1 MEIALRPQLLI
12 IEMNW
17 NNLISRKIT
26 GNNMNGTKK
35 KQMKFKKINNLY
47 SRQKIIARFQFIITT
62 ILDKIN
68 LFKKEEK
75 RNSISIKM
83 HSDEKINK

>member
-35 KQMKFKKINNLY
+35 KQMKFKKINNCIY
-47 SRQKIIARFQFIITT
+47 FIQ
-62 ILDKIN
+62 
-68 LFKKEEK
+68 
-75 RNSISIKM
+75 
-83 HSDEKINK
+83 

>member
-17 NNLISRKIT
+17 NNLISRKIM

-62 ILDKIN
+62 ILDKSN

-83 HSDEKINK
+83 HSKTRR

>member
-62 ILDKIN
+62 ILDKSN

-83 HSDEKINK
+83 HSKTRR

>member
-17 NNLISRKIT
+17 NNSISRKIT

-83 HSDEKINK
+83 HFKTRR

>member
-83 HSDEKINK
+83 HPKTRR

>member
-35 KQMKFKKINNLY
+35 KQMKFKKINNFY

-83 HSDEKINK
+83 HSKTRR

>member
-17 NNLISRKIT
+17 NNSISRKIT

-83 HSDEKINK
+83 HSKTRR

>member
-17 NNLISRKIT
+17 NNSISRKIT

-35 KQMKFKKINNLY
+35 KQMKLKKINNFY

-83 HSDEKINK
+83 HSKTRR

>member
-17 NNLISRKIT
+17 NNLISRKIK

-47 SRQKIIARFQFIITT
+47 SRQNIIARFQFIITT

-83 HSDEKINK
+83 HSKTRR

>member
-1 MEIALRPQLLI
+1 MEIALRSQLLI

-47 SRQKIIARFQFIITT
+47 SRQKIIVRFQFIITT

-83 HSDEKINK
+83 HSKTRR

>member
-35 KQMKFKKINNLY
+35 KQMKFEKINNLY

-83 HSDEKINK
+83 HSKTRR

>member
-47 SRQKIIARFQFIITT
+47 SRQKIIVRFQFIITT

-83 HSDEKINK
+83 HSKTRR

>member
-47 SRQKIIARFQFIITT
+47 SRQKIIVRFQFIITT

-83 HSDEKINK
+83 HPKTRR

>member
-35 KQMKFKKINNLY
+35 KQMKFKKINNFY

>member
-1 MEIALRPQLLI
+1 MEIALRLQLLI

-17 NNLISRKIT
+17 NNSISRKIT

-62 ILDKIN
+62 ILDKSN

-83 HSDEKINK
+83 HSKTRR

>member
-35 KQMKFKKINNLY
+35 KQMKFEKINNLY

-83 HSDEKINK
+83 HEKINK

>member
-17 NNLISRKIT
+17 NNSISRKIT

>member
-1 MEIALRPQLLI
+1 MEIALRSQLLI

-62 ILDKIN
+62 ILDKSN

-83 HSDEKINK
+83 HSKTRR

>member
-1 MEIALRPQLLI
+1 MEIVLRPQLLI

-35 KQMKFKKINNLY
+35 KQMKLKKINNFY

-83 HSDEKINK
+83 HSKTRR

>member
-17 NNLISRKIT
+17 NNSISRKIM

-83 HSDEKINK
+83 HSKTRR

>member
-35 KQMKFKKINNLY
+35 KQMKLKKINNFY

-83 HSDEKINK
+83 HSKTRR

>member
-47 SRQKIIARFQFIITT
+47 SRQKIITRFQFIITT
-62 ILDKIN
+62 ILDKSN

-83 HSDEKINK
+83 HSKTRR

>member
-17 NNLISRKIT
+17 NNSISRKIT

-35 KQMKFKKINNLY
+35 KQMKFKKINNFY

-83 HSDEKINK
+83 HSKTRR

>member
-1 MEIALRPQLLI
+1 
-12 IEMNW
+12 
-17 NNLISRKIT
+17 
-26 GNNMNGTKK
+26 MNGTKK

-75 RNSISIKM
+75 KNSISIKM
-83 HSDEKINK
+83 HSKTRR

>member
-17 NNLISRKIT
+17 NNSISRKIT
-26 GNNMNGTKK
+26 GNNINGTKK

-83 HSDEKINK
+83 HSKTRR

>member
-26 GNNMNGTKK
+26 GNNMNDTKK

-83 HSDEKINK
+83 HSKTRR

>member
-17 NNLISRKIT
+17 NNSISRKIM

-47 SRQKIIARFQFIITT
+47 SRQKIIARFQFIFYYYGIYSSSLLRQFS
-62 ILDKIN
+62 IKVIFLKKK
-68 LFKKEEK
+68 KKEI
-75 RNSISIKM
+75 RFL
-83 HSDEKINK
+83 

>member
-17 NNLISRKIT
+17 NNSISRKIT

-62 ILDKIN
+62 ILDKSN

-83 HSDEKINK
+83 HSKTRR

>member
-75 RNSISIKM
+75 RNSISIKI
-83 HSDEKINK
+83 HSKTRR

>member
-83 HSDEKINK
+83 HSKTRR